1 MKIKITTTQDGAAVS
16 LAGALEIH
24 HIEAARDALLNH
36 VESSQSLKLDLSG
49 VESCDAAGLQLLL
62 AARVS
67 ARVAGKA
74 FAICA
79 SAPAV
84 EECGRLLGVA
94 WLAQPN

>member
-1 MKIKITTTQDGAAVS
+1 MNKDMLREILAWALS
-16 LAGALEIH
+16 LALVH
-24 HIEAARDALLNH
+24 WL
-36 VESSQSLKLDLSG
+36 VEGGL
-49 VESCDAAGLQLLL
+49 GLQLLL